1 MLLGEVHCCAPI
13 VVDGSRRTNASV
25 RSVLWLAALVAAHPG
40 VAVSAPVF
48 KLDAANVVI
57 ISPRLVT
64 SGQPTPKALASL
76 ALQGFGADIYLA
88 PPTVSDAVRDEAGI
102 VKRQGVAYVNIPI
115 KFNHPTEADF
125 AAFSSAMRRFSD
137 RKVLVH
143 CQINLRASSMV
154 FLYRTIVGGEDPD
167 RACEA
172 VTRVWVPEGPWKVL
186 ITRLLRENH
195 IAFEPY

>member
-1 MLLGEVHCCAPI
+1 MFASEDHCRAPI
-13 VVDGSRRTNASV
+13 VVPGNRRASASV
-25 RSVLWLAALVAAHPG
+25 RNFLWLAALVAAHPG
-40 VAVSAPVF
+40 VAASAPVF
-48 KLDAANVVI
+48 KLDAPNVVI

-76 ALQGFGADIYLA
+76 ASQGYGADIYLA

-102 VKRQGVAYVNIPI
+102 VERQRVAYVNIPI

-125 AAFSSAMRRFSD
+125 AAFSSAMRRFGD

-143 CQINLRASSMV
+143 CQINMRASSMV

-167 RACEA
+167 RAYEA
-172 VTRVWVPEGPWKVL
+172 VTRVWVPEGPWKALV
-186 ITRLLRENH
+186 IRLLRKHH